1 MPFSVVII
9 NHPTD
14 ASRAG
19 EGNRTLVS
27 CLEGRRSTI
36 ELHPRHQTP
45 AFLKPVPPPEV
56 GNEGFEPSKARG
68 QQIYSLSP
76 LTAWVIPLFVF
87 VAEPN
92 LSTPRAPPC
101 KATGKTSRE
110 STRQPR
116 PLRMRPTS
124 EAKKGRASEGT

>member
-9 NHPTD
+9 NHRTD
-14 ASRAG
+14 PYRAG

-36 ELHPRHQTP
+36 ELHPRNQTP
-45 AFLKPVPPPEV
+45 CRQV

-76 LTAWVIPLFVF
+76 LTAWVIPLSVF

-110 STRQPR
+110 STRQPSSSGAER
-116 PLRMRPTS
+116 R
-124 EAKKGRASEGT
+124 